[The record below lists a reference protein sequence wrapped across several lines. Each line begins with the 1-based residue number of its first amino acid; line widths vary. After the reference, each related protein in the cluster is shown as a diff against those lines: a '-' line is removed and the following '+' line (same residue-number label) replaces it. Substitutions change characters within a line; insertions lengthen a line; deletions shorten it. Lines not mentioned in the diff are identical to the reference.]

1 MSKEDTS
8 RYSLHY
14 PSHIPSHRQ
23 LWITQKGDIYSAGE
37 TEYLVKQVVRPHIA
51 GMKPKLVLEE
61 IKDDRQ
67 KENL

>member
-1 MSKEDTS
+1 MSKEDTL

-23 LWITQKGDIYSAGE
+23 LWITQKGDTYSAGE

-61 IKDDRQ
+61 IINDR
-67 KENL
+67 